1 MARTSRRCSVG
12 SVHYAT
18 MRVKG
23 GMAGLAEGELESVA
37 RGSPLCV
44 SGRGDDIWAV
54 PFRLRL
60 MGGRSWNG
68 VPLKGV
74 IRGLLARRG
83 DVRENPWR
91 ASHRGDW

>member
-1 MARTSRRCSVG
+1 MARSSRNCLVG
-12 SVHYAT
+12 RVPYAT
-18 MRVKG
+18 VRVKG
-23 GMAGLAEGELESVA
+23 GMSGLAEGELEAVA

-44 SGRGDDIWAV
+44 SERGGDIWVV

-68 VPLKGV
+68 MPLKGV
-74 IRGLLARRG
+74 IRGLLARRDG
-83 DVRENPWR
+83 VRENPWR